1 MSPPALRQRTES
13 LPVLRGGLRWAVAA
27 LTLAGASAQAAVFY
41 VDPLAGDMAGDGSA
55 THPWRTLQE
64 VFEHDLIE
72 SYAPAGHPHEY
83 GDPLVVKN
91 PGAPVKAGD
100 TIKLRT
106 GYHGRIDAVEYY
118 NQDYITIEAEAGHT
132 PTVASVE
139 LRSVSKWI
147 VRGLT
152 ISPSFADP
160 FENTT
165 LLQFASHGW
174 TGPSY
179 DCIVEGCTLYSE
191 WDTSAWT
198 SDDWNERSCN
208 GISLPGDHMVARDN
222 YLKNTDFA
230 ISVSGDHALVEGNVI
245 ENFSGDGM
253 RGLGDHGVFQYN
265 TVKNLYLVNSNH
277 PDGFQSWSVG
287 EDGVGSGVVTGIVLR
302 GNTFLNFEDPDQPF
316 RGSLQGIGCFDGM
329 FAGWIVENN
338 VVITDHWHGIT
349 LSGAT
354 DSRVVNNTVVD
365 IDEGSPGPPWI
376 RVADHKDGTPSARCV
391 VRNNLATD
399 FSVSGDGMLLD
410 HNIEIDLGVQSYDDF
425 FLGYAA
431 RDLHL
436 RPGSPAID
444 AGSAE
449 LAPDVDRDGVPR
461 PAGAAHDI
469 GAYEF
474 LPDLPQLSVSDATVV
489 ETDTGTVA
497 TFTVTL
503 SE

>member
-1 MSPPALRQRTES
+1 MSRWLPWAMVAL
-13 LPVLRGGLRWAVAA
+13 A
-27 LTLAGASAQAAVFY
+27 LGASPLRAAVHY
-41 VDPLAGDMAGDGSA
+41 VDPVNGDMAGDGSA
-55 THPWRTLQE
+55 AHPWRTLQE

-72 SYAPAGHPHEY
+72 SRAPAGHPHAY
-83 GDPLVVKN
+83 GDPLVAKN
-91 PGAPVKAGD
+91 AGAPVKAGD

-118 NQDYITIEAEAGHT
+118 NADYITIEAEEGHT

-160 FENTT
+160 YETRT
-165 LLQFASHGW
+165 LLQFSSHGW
-174 TGPSY
+174 SGPSY
-179 DCIVEGCTLYSE
+179 DCIVESCTLYSQ

-208 GISLPGDHMVARDN
+208 GINLPGDDMVARDN
-222 YLKNTDFA
+222 YLKNTNFA

-265 TVKNLYLVNSNH
+265 IVKNLYLVNSNH

-302 GNTFLNFEDPDQPF
+302 GNTILNYEDPNQPF
-316 RGSLQGIGCFDGM
+316 RGNLQGIGCFDGM
-329 FAGWIVENN
+329 FADWIVENN

-349 LSGAT
+349 LSGAL

-365 IDEGSPGPPWI
+365 IDAGSPGPPWI
-376 RVADHKDGTPSARCV
+376 QISDHKDGTPSARCV

-399 FSVSGDGMLLD
+399 FSVSGEDMVQD
-410 HNIEIDLGVQSYDDF
+410 HNIEIDLGSQGYDDF
-425 FLGYAA
+425 FADYAG

-436 RPGSPAID
+436 KAGSPAVD
-444 AGSAE
+444 AGSAD
-449 LAPDVDRDGVPR
+449 LAPAIDRDGTAR
-461 PAGAAHDI
+461 PGGAGYDV
-469 GAYEF
+469 GAYELVSA
-474 LPDLPQLSVSDATVV
+474 LPALSVSDATVV

-497 TFTVTL
+497 SFTVTL
-503 SE
+503 SGPD